1 MELQLQVV
9 LHHTAGVAHLEPPPQ
24 VPGTSPS
31 GGCAHLEPPPQVVL
45 HHAVVLA
52 ASSVQAVADAQD
64 GAEQGAAGL
73 IAHPDRQLEGPQAEE
88 RPGQQAVTWSRGH
101 RGHRGHTLL
110 PSLVWCIDFIQEK
123 LESKQC
129 CCCFNTISQHHDHT
143 VYWRGLKDSQFPFKN
158 VHNYS

>member
-9 LHHTAGVAHLEPPPQ
+9 LHHTAGA
-24 VPGTSPS
+24 
-31 GGCAHLEPPPQVVL
+31 AHLEPPPQVVL

-52 ASSVQAVADAQD
+52 ASSVQAVADSQD

-88 RPGQQAVTWSRGH
+88 RPGQQAVTWGRGH
-101 RGHRGHTLL
+101 RGHGGHGGHTLL

-123 LESKQC
+123 LESKQR
-129 CCCFNTISQHHDHT
+129 CCCFNTTSQHHDHT
-143 VYWRGLKDSQFPFKN
+143 I
-158 VHNYS
+158 